1 MANVNVIKNF
11 KWQPGPAGG
20 PQFFSGT
27 GPITYDK
34 LSIEGYR
41 TCSITM
47 TTPGTAQDFYEP
59 LIDAKGQ
66 FAITYG
72 FNIRTVDADN
82 ILYVAEFFDVKKA
95 PLSSMEKN
103 ITQKVK
109 YNFNMINAQ
118 FVIPKNAAY
127 VRLSIKF
134 TGKITACTYWAP
146 HAEFV

>member
-1 MANVNVIKNF
+1 MKNVNVIKNS
-11 KWQPGPAGG
+11 KWQPGPSGG
-20 PQFFSGT
+20 PEFFGGT

-59 LIDAKGQ
+59 LIDTKGQ

-72 FNIRTVDADN
+72 FNLRTVDAEN
-82 ILYVAEFFDVKKA
+82 ILYVAEFFDADKKL
-95 PLSSMEKN
+95 LSSKEKN
-103 ITQKVK
+103 VTQKVK

-118 FVIPKNAAY
+118 FMIPAGTAFL
-127 VRLSIKF
+127 RLSIKF
-134 TGKITACTYWAP
+134 TGKITACTFWAP